1 MNTSLP
7 YEYQESEKTD
17 EGVKYF
23 FVSKGKRD
31 VVKVIHYMCSAT
43 MNDRK
48 VFNLGF
54 GDYELEKDII
64 DDKMNTDNGDVYK
77 VFNTV
82 LYTIPVFFEAF
93 PNSTILVQGSD
104 SDHDFH
110 ENCRQTCKK
119 KCEDL
124 CKNQHRRINAYSNFV
139 NKYYDALVKDYRFY
153 GGVRTPK
160 GVVIEDF
167 VRAKKYDAVL
177 VNKNNA

>member
-82 LYTIPVFFEAF
+82 LYTIPVMRVNPELISIKKDI
-93 PNSTILVQGSD
+93 NDIL
-104 SDHDFH
+104 FY
-110 ENCRQTCKK
+110 
-119 KCEDL
+119 
-124 CKNQHRRINAYSNFV
+124 AY
-139 NKYYDALVKDYRFY
+139 YRFLY
-153 GGVRTPK
+153 F
-160 GVVIEDF
+160 II
-167 VRAKKYDAVL
+167 AH
-177 VNKNNA
+177 